1 MVKLRHINVQKTI
14 VCFEDTT
21 KCPRLE
27 DEVPRGKDIPY
38 CVMLYNK
45 LTLWTLDE
53 LCYKNFT
60 ECPAYKKFLQENK
73 KCSTE

>member
-1 MVKLRHINVQKTI
+1 MFIEFAI
-14 VCFEDTT
+14 
-21 KCPRLE
+21 KCPLLE
-27 DEVPRGKDIPY
+27 DQESIWDDIPY
-38 CVMLYNK
+38 CVRLYNK

-60 ECPAYKKFLQENK
+60 ECPTYKKFVQENE